1 MTRKSSAVIAA
12 AILPIVLTLLFIT
25 NASDKK
31 ATRPAQ
37 SGWPMYG
44 HDISGSFYN
53 PDETTITPATVSR
66 LKPKWIFEAQSDVSS
81 QPTVVDGVVYF
92 GSWDGKEYAVDA
104 KPGERFG
111 SSIAAPRRAAGQRT
125 IRVPCISAT

>member
-1 MTRKSSAVIAA
+1 MTKRSRAVVATL
-12 AILPIVLTLLFIT
+12 LPVLLTLLIISYG
-25 NASDKK
+25 SDKK
-31 ATRPAQ
+31 QPSKNAQ

-53 PDETTITPATVSR
+53 PDETAITPSTVSR
-66 LKPKWIFEAQSDVSS
+66 LKTKWVFEAQADVSS